1 MMIDVAT
8 LLWYLGFCLFGFVI
22 GRATS
27 KKKVVKA
34 PRPEL
39 PYCGCE
45 HGLHDHD
52 PKTGECHGLMDG
64 DPLRYDDFH
73 HPTAYKQVRCT
84 CKQYT
89 GPRPIDQI
97 WIPEVLPPNSSSD

>member
-1 MMIDVAT
+1 MMIDAAT
-8 LLWYLGFCLFGFVI
+8 LLWCIGFFAFGIII
-22 GRATS
+22 GRST
-27 KKKVVKA
+27 KKQK
-34 PRPEL
+34 PRTPQT
-39 PYCGCE
+39 PTPICGCD

-64 DPLRYDDFH
+64 DPLRYNEFSR
-73 HPTAYKQVRCT
+73 PTAFKQVRCT

-97 WIPEVLPPNSSSD
+97 WIPDMLPPSSSSD